1 MAICVIPARGGSKRI
16 PRKNIRDF
24 AGRPMIAWPIAAAIA
39 SQLFDRVIVSTDDEE
54 IANVA
59 RGSGAEVPFLRSA
72 ATADDHTGLID
83 VLGEVQ
89 DRLTEMGFDPELIC
103 CLLATAALTTP
114 ERLSEGRDLIEA
126 GDWDS
131 VFPVVAYGAPIQ
143 RALARATDGATAMVD
158 PAAYT
163 VRSQDLEARYHDAG
177 QFYWLRRDTI
187 RRRLPILAS
196 RGASLVLDATEVQ
209 DIDTEDDWRLAEMK
223 FALRRGSA

>member
-1 MAICVIPARGGSKRI
+1 
-16 PRKNIRDF
+16 
-24 AGRPMIAWPIAAAIA
+24 
-39 SQLFDRVIVSTDDEE
+39 
-54 IANVA
+54 
-59 RGSGAEVPFLRSA
+59 
-72 ATADDHTGLID
+72 
-83 VLGEVQ
+83 
-89 DRLTEMGFDPELIC
+89 
-103 CLLATAALTTP
+103 
-114 ERLSEGRDLIEA
+114 
-126 GDWDS
+126 
-131 VFPVVAYGAPIQ
+131 
-143 RALARATDGATAMVD
+143 MVD